1 MLRPKVDGAWHLHE
15 LTRHLPLTAFVL
27 YSSAGGLILA
37 AGQANYA
44 AANVFLDAL
53 AHHRHHLGL
62 PAHSLAWGLWEG
74 TAGDGDAQ
82 AVDAGRIRHLGVREL
97 SASEGL
103 SLFDAAIAS
112 DEAVPVPVR
121 FDMEALRARPDDLP
135 ALLRGLLPEGAR
147 VGTRPGAD
155 PERGLAAEDGRSDVA
170 GASTAPLPERSL
182 AEQLADLSWEDAGR
196 LLQDIVA
203 THVAAVLGHDGPGA
217 VTAER
222 GFLDMGLDSLAALE
236 LRNRLSGATGE
247 RLPATLIYDC
257 PTVVAV
263 AEFLRTEMVGE
274 RPETAAHA
282 AGTTGAAA
290 AGGVATGVDLTSL
303 DADLSRIEQALSGV
317 AANADEAA
325 RIEQRLRSLAAKW
338 ADTHRVTTVP
348 PVDDEGLAA
357 ATADELFEML
367 DGELEA

>member
-1 MLRPKVDGAWHLHE
+1 M
-15 LTRHLPLTAFVL
+15 
-27 YSSAGGLILA
+27 
-37 AGQANYA
+37 
-44 AANVFLDAL
+44 
-53 AHHRHHLGL
+53 
-62 PAHSLAWGLWEG
+62 
-74 TAGDGDAQ
+74 
-82 AVDAGRIRHLGVREL
+82 DAGRIRHLGVREL

-155 PERGLAAEDGRSDVA
+155 PERGLAAEDGRSDAA

-236 LRNRLSGATGE
+236 LRNRLSGARGCGLS
-247 RLPATLIYDC
+247 R
-257 PTVVAV
+257 PTRMLRRPTMVRG
-263 AEFLRTEMVGE
+263 EFLATEMVGE

-282 AGTTGAAA
+282 TGTTGAAA
-290 AGGVATGVDLTSL
+290 AGGVAVGVDLTSL

-325 RIEQRLRSLAAKW
+325 RIEQRLRSLAAQM
-338 ADTHRVTTVP
+338 AIRHRRQSRFAASTTRAGHGHRGRLV
-348 PVDDEGLAA
+348 EISR
-357 ATADELFEML
+357 
-367 DGELEA
+367 